1 MIRKKLK
8 KYPDQGQEIAKAQ
21 ENHHWN
27 DLI

>member
-21 ENHHWN
+21 ENHH
-27 DLI
+27 